1 VLLVA
6 SFLAVG
12 LFMSTLT
19 VQPTIAAVSTFGVLL
34 VWWSVDWAGS
44 GRAGDYAGVLSYLSM
59 LRHYEPLLKGVFNSS
74 DVIYYLLFIATFLIF
89 SIRRLDADRL

>member
-1 VLLVA
+1 VLLR
-6 SFLAVG
+6 
-12 LFMSTLT
+12 
-19 VQPTIAAVSTFGVLL
+19 
-34 VWWSVDWAGS
+34 WWCVDWAGS